1 MECCPLILDR
11 RSIIVVALAVA
22 VLIGFSVYTLGSYSA
37 PPKAGTKVQPASTAD
52 IKNNT
57 QQQTLI
63 SKSEITTKMSVYANR
78 DKPGNYYSIQFP
90 QNAIVEH
97 GNNPGSLISKL
108 PSVTATFSVD
118 LEDIPD
124 TSNVQL
130 HMLTQVE
137 PSLKSSLQHY
147 IRVSSNQFTI
157 SGNRAWD
164 LTYTWNNSTIPMESK
179 KTFVEGSDNAAVI
192 TFSGP
197 SQMFGKIS
205 NSLNPVMGS
214 FRWLGQ

>member
-1 MECCPLILDR
+1 MILDKKHI
-11 RSIIVVALAVA
+11 IIVAVAIA
-22 VLIGFSVYTLGSYSA
+22 VLIAFSVYTLGSYSA
-37 PPKAGTKVQPASTAD
+37 SPKAGTKIQPASTTD
-52 IKNNT
+52 ISNT
-57 QQQTLI
+57 QQQKKTPI
-63 SKSEITTKMSVYANR
+63 STSQFPTRMSVYANR

-90 QNAIVEH
+90 QNSIVEH
-97 GNNPGSLISKL
+97 GDNLGSLIAKL
-108 PSVTATFSVD
+108 PSGLATFSVD

-130 HMLTQVE
+130 NMLTKDE

-147 IRVSSNQFTI
+147 NRVNSSQFTI

-164 LTYTWNNSTIPMESK
+164 LTYTWNNFTIPMESK

-197 SQMFGKIS
+197 SQMFEKIS
-205 NSLNPVMGS
+205 TSLNPVMES